1 MGRAVRHRRIL
12 VIHQLQVVG
21 QDDAGDGAFRL
32 RNSDRAVHHVTNLT
46 GHSPDGDV
54 IARDILEQRDQINFL
69 LIAGAERGAGLLAD
83 NGDDGLVIHLRV
95 IEAVEEVDRAW
106 AGGRIAEPDLSGE
119 LRMRAGHEGRHF
131 LVADL
136 DVFHA
141 RQRLLQRHVQ
151 SADTVAGIAEYALEA
166 PFLKALPDKL
176 ADIHGHGKNLHAD

>member
-69 LIAGAERGAGLLAD
+69 LVAGAERGARLLAD

-106 AGGRIAEPDLSGE
+106 AGGRIAEPDA
-119 LRMRAGHEGRHF
+119 LR
-131 LVADL
+131 
-136 DVFHA
+136 
-141 RQRLLQRHVQ
+141 
-151 SADTVAGIAEYALEA
+151 
-166 PFLKALPDKL
+166 
-176 ADIHGHGKNLHAD
+176 